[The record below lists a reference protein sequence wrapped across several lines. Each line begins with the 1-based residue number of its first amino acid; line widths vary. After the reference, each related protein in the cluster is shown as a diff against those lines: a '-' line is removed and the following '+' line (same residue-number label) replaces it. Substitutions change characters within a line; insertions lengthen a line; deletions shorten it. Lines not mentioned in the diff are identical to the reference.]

1 MSEPPLGLMP
11 RDIWELQRLR
21 DVKKAIQRYLEDGRK
36 IPMEWVKEFN
46 ELLNKPVH
54 VES

>member
-21 DVKKAIQRYLEDGRK
+21 DVKKALTKIVGAFLYLK
-36 IPMEWVKEFN
+36 LK
-46 ELLNKPVH
+46 
-54 VES
+54 S